1 MKTIKYTLKYLLFGL
16 LGVLGILLVWG
27 LLEPYFIDKES
38 EIAEIPNLPPS
49 WEGKRVAVIADWQV
63 GMWLDNT
70 PTINRIVEELIEER
84 PAAVLIA
91 GDFIYGAPPN
101 PSEEINK
108 VIELVRPLPEAGIPT
123 YAVLG
128 NHDYALKD
136 KHNPPNQELAAKLTS
151 ALEGVGVDI
160 LKNDVVALESPQNR
174 NLSKPGTNEEL
185 PLYLVGIGSLWA
197 NNAKPEVALAEVP
210 DGAPRFVMMH
220 HPDTFDQFPPNTAPV
235 AVAGHTHGGQIR
247 LPFTPT
253 WSWMTFAKEDEVHA
267 DGWVVDEYGA
277 PGNDLYVNRGIGF
290 SGVPIRINCV
300 PEVTVFT
307 LQSASS

>member
-1 MKTIKYTLKYLLFGL
+1 MNRNKNSLKYLLFGF
-16 LGVLGILLVWG
+16 LGLLGILLTWG
-27 LLEPYFIDKES
+27 LIEPYFIDE
-38 EIAEIPNLPPS
+38 EHEVAEIPNLPPS
-49 WEGKRVAVIADWQV
+49 WEGKQIAVIADWQV

-70 PTINRIVEELIEER
+70 ATIDRIVEELIEER

-91 GDFIYGAPPN
+91 GDFIYNATPN
-101 PSEEINK
+101 SDKEIDK
-108 VIELVRPLPEAGIPT
+108 VIELVRPLPAAGIPT

-128 NHDYALKD
+128 NHDYALKN
-136 KHNPPNQELAAKLTS
+136 KNNPPNQELAAKLAS
-151 ALEGVGVDI
+151 ALEGVGVEV
-160 LKNDVVALESPQNR
+160 LKNDAVALKLPKNG
-174 NLSKPGTNEEL
+174 NLAKAGTNQEL

-197 NNAKPEVALAEVP
+197 NNARPDVALAKVP

-220 HPDTFDQFPPNTAPV
+220 HPDVFDEFPPNTAPV

-247 LPFTPT
+247 IPFTPT
-253 WSWMTFAKEDEVHA
+253 WSWLTFAKEGEVHA

-300 PEVTVFT
+300 PEVTYFT
-307 LQSASS
+307 LQSEV

>member
-1 MKTIKYTLKYLLFGL
+1 MKNIKNSLKYLLFGFLGL
-16 LGVLGILLVWG
+16 LGVLLVWG
-27 LLEPYFIDKES
+27 LIEPYFIDE
-38 EIAEIPNLPPS
+38 EPQVAEIPALPPS
-49 WEGKRVAVIADWQV
+49 WEGKRIAVIADWQV

-84 PAAVLIA
+84 PEAVLIA
-91 GDFIYGAPPN
+91 GDFIYGAANEPY
-101 PSEEINK
+101 EEINK
-108 VIELVRPLPEAGIPT
+108 VIDLVRPIPTAGIPT

-136 KHNPPNQELAAKLTS
+136 KHNPPNQELAAKLAS
-151 ALEGVGVDI
+151 ALEGVGVNI
-160 LKNDVVALESPQNR
+160 LQNDAVALKLPQSR
-174 NLSKPGTNEEL
+174 NVTKAGTDAEL

-197 NNAKPEVALAEVP
+197 DNARPEVALAKVP

-220 HPDTFDQFPPNTAPV
+220 HPDTFEQFPPNTAPV

-267 DGWVVDEYGA
+267 DGWVVDNFGA
-277 PGNDLYVNRGIGF
+277 AGNELYVNRGIGF
-290 SGVPIRINCV
+290 SGIPIRINCV
-300 PEVTVFT
+300 PEVTYFT
-307 LQSASS
+307 LGSEA